1 MELGKNGRARR
12 RERAPGKKRPQ
23 AGCCTMKSYLCLSR
37 AATTPGVLS
46 TEERRKKTPQ
56 KSDQFGQMGEGFGD
70 LFGIAGTAHG
80 AIGAAAAIAAGE
92 LAKSADEL
100 TGVDTGFHGL
110 GAAS

>member
-1 MELGKNGRARR
+1 MELGKTGRARR

-37 AATTPGVLS
+37 AATTPGALFA
-46 TEERRKKTPQ
+46 EERRK

-80 AIGAAAAIAAGE
+80 AIGSAAAIAA
-92 LAKSADEL
+92 A
-100 TGVDTGFHGL
+100 VP
-110 GAAS
+110 AASPMIM